1 MSDIAAQEEELK
13 EFKLQVG
20 RKLPTRVNSPLT
32 CR

>member
-20 RKLPTRVNSPLT
+20 DQSPHAPS
-32 CR
+32 RH